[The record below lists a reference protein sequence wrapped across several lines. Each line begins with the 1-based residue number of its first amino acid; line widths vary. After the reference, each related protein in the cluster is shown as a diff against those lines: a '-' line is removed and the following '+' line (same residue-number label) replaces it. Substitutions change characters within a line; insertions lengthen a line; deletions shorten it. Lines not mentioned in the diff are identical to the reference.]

1 MLVEQRGDMNCSYLW
16 IQARYELQVNREE
29 ALLTAKGMELE
40 ITKTR
45 FLLYLMV
52 DMYIKQSELYE
63 FFFLQSQN
71 ADQVK
76 ILFNAKEKLIIISK
90 VCTKLHDVVW

>member
-1 MLVEQRGDMNCSYLW
+1 MNSS
-16 IQARYELQVNREE
+16 NRDK
-29 ALLTAKGMELE
+29 ALLTAKSVELE

-52 DMYIKQSELYE
+52 GTYIKQSELNE
-63 FFFLQSQN
+63 FSLLQSQN

-76 ILFNAKEKLIIISK
+76 MLFNAKEKLIIISK
-90 VCTKLHDVVW
+90 ARIKLHEVV